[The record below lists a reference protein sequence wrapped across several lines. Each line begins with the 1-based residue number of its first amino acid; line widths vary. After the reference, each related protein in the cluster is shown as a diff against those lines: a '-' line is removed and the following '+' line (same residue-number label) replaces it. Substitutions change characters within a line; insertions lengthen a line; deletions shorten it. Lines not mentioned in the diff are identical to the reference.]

1 MASLRPRSPRLPQR
15 LRDAGDDA
23 DADARVPRGR
33 RRPLAESSDARLF
46 DVARRRAAGSGSG
59 GLRRGGGVLLRQLPS
74 LEERGGVSAA
84 RRDRSSA
91 RRHRGVLPH
100 TRAVDA
106 LLPVVALRPAQ
117 QRVADSL
124 TSRLSA
130 PLPAEGQYGPE
141 VALVSLAARIYNR
154 FCPHCQKDVLA
165 ESSTRLW
172 RAPRYL
178 ILQLSR
184 FEYVSNAQLG
194 AEFDFD
200 SRKRK
205 IATKV
210 EFPLTDLDVTEL
222 VHPDARKEGET
233 FLYDLVA
240 VCNHMGNVDYG
251 HYIAFCRDDNDGEP
265 KWFEYDDER
274 VTLMRPED
282 VITEGAY
289 MLIYQRKNVGNIS
302 SQEVAEL
309 AKKIMEESENTECPV
324 CCTSFSFFT
333 YTLFMDINLGE
344 L

>member
-1 MASLRPRSPRLPQR
+1 M
-15 LRDAGDDA
+15 
-23 DADARVPRGR
+23 
-33 RRPLAESSDARLF
+33 
-46 DVARRRAAGSGSG
+46 
-59 GLRRGGGVLLRQLPS
+59 
-74 LEERGGVSAA
+74 
-84 RRDRSSA
+84 
-91 RRHRGVLPH
+91 
-100 TRAVDA
+100 
-106 LLPVVALRPAQ
+106 
-117 QRVADSL
+117 
-124 TSRLSA
+124 
-130 PLPAEGQYGPE
+130 
-141 VALVSLAARIYNR
+141 
-154 FCPHCQKDVLA
+154 LA

-309 AKKIMEESENTECPV
+309 AKKIMEESENKECPV

>member
-1 MASLRPRSPRLPQR
+1 M
-15 LRDAGDDA
+15 
-23 DADARVPRGR
+23 
-33 RRPLAESSDARLF
+33 
-46 DVARRRAAGSGSG
+46 
-59 GLRRGGGVLLRQLPS
+59 
-74 LEERGGVSAA
+74 
-84 RRDRSSA
+84 
-91 RRHRGVLPH
+91 
-100 TRAVDA
+100 
-106 LLPVVALRPAQ
+106 
-117 QRVADSL
+117 
-124 TSRLSA
+124 
-130 PLPAEGQYGPE
+130 
-141 VALVSLAARIYNR
+141 
-154 FCPHCQKDVLA
+154 LA

-222 VHPDARKEGET
+222 VHSDARKEGET

-333 YTLFMDINLGE
+333 YTLLMDINLGE